1 MHDDFLNK
9 IGLCHTS
16 KIIRSF
22 TVEINQ
28 LYVLESAKGSA
39 KGNSGIR
46 FDLLNGVN
54 KNCVVKKN
62 FFGIF
67 H

>member
-1 MHDDFLNK
+1 MHDDFFN
-9 IGLCHTS
+9 TS

-39 KGNSGIR
+39 KDHSGIR

-54 KNCVVKKN
+54 KKLRCEEKFLWYFPLKM
-62 FFGIF
+62 
-67 H
+67 